1 MAYAKEIMGGGLSA
15 GQAQAIGG
23 QYNGIVALGSAQ
35 SDAAPLTSS
44 LSVVTAADGT
54 KGVILPAGQVG
65 DAVTIFNN
73 SASTLKV
80 YPPSGA
86 AIAVVGTGVGS
97 ANSAHSALT
106 YKTVTYICFS
116 STQWVPM
123 IST

>member
-1 MAYAKEIMGGGLSA
+1 MAYAKEIMGGGFSA

-23 QYNGIVALGSAQ
+23 QYNAITATGSAQ
-35 SDAAPLTSS
+35 GDAATLTSGMS
-44 LSVVTAADGT
+44 IVAGADGT

-65 DAVTIFNN
+65 DECTIFNN
-73 SASTLKV
+73 SGSTLKV

-106 YKTVTYICFS
+106 YKTVRYICFS
-116 STQWVPM
+116 STQWVPVV
-123 IST
+123 SA

>member
-1 MAYAKEIMGGGLSA
+1 MALAKEMMGGGLSA
-15 GQAQAIGG
+15 GQAQAING
-23 QYNGIVALGSAQ
+23 QYNAIVAAGSAQ
-35 SDAAPLTSS
+35 GDATTLTSGMS
-44 LSVVTAADGT
+44 IVTAADGT

-65 DAVTIFNN
+65 DEVTIFNN

-97 ANSAHSALT
+97 ANTAHSALT
-106 YKTVTYICFS
+106 YKTVTYTCFS

-123 IST
+123 VST